1 MSADSI
7 ARGNGGDCAAS
18 LSAGHCGATNIPD
31 MSGWTDTSGVR
42 EFVVSGGFGYGG
54 IRVGVGG
61 AAVPLDLRFPIK
73 YCLNRFLVSK
83 ISSRLRLD
91 NFCS

>member
-1 MSADSI
+1 
-7 ARGNGGDCAAS
+7 
-18 LSAGHCGATNIPD
+18 
-31 MSGWTDTSGVR
+31 VR

-54 IRVGVGG
+54 IRVGIGG

-91 NFCS
+91 NFCSWSLFGGIINECHCVVKALM